1 MLAFRRV
8 SLSGSVF
15 NKSMTTK
22 ETNSLIA
29 WVNSYKE
36 VVNELNDGRPVKD
49 LSELSD
55 GIILSSILTRVDPDS
70 FPPIQSID
78 NSSFTN
84 RLQILT
90 KLQAS
95 LTSLLPNLPPL
106 NLSLLASTKPS
117 NVAGAEN
124 EIIQL
129 VKHVLIAAV
138 KGSGGPGVV
147 QGIGYLGEEVGAGL
161 MLAITPVMN
170 KLDNKNVDEFSID
183 NNNNN
188 NNNNGDNSIAER
200 SSDEDYYALL
210 ATHTALS
217 KDKKTLEGVYQALLD
232 DMRSLRAEHDDTIA
246 ELASLRDE
254 ASMVKS
260 SASKV
265 DITERAEESLRNEL
279 NKVREELQKSEDGL
293 AECEAVN
300 ERQINVINDLN
311 RKVEDLSSKSNEVS
325 KLRDQL
331 EENKHAVS
339 KLQKTENVIEKYKQ
353 KLEDSANLRRQYKSL
368 EEQNSELINLNSNLE
383 ATIKGLNVNK
393 SLSDNYKN
401 QLNELD
407 LKFSNQSKEFKEIQY
422 ELSQLRASNTALEEE
437 RIKSN
442 EHIDLLEEKLR
453 EIEVDRGVN
462 NQVENLS
469 KQTEN
474 NDSDKIVNED
484 DLELALSSTNTTDLK
499 LQIRRLMREL
509 ESIKHEKGG
518 DPNQIVVLENL
529 LADTQKVKERYE
541 ADWMSELTQKLD
553 LSRKLEELTK
563 GIEEGSRE
571 G

>member
-260 SASKV
+260 
-265 DITERAEESLRNEL
+265 
-279 NKVREELQKSEDGL
+279 
-293 AECEAVN
+293 
-300 ERQINVINDLN
+300 
-311 RKVEDLSSKSNEVS
+311 
-325 KLRDQL
+325 
-331 EENKHAVS
+331 
-339 KLQKTENVIEKYKQ
+339 
-353 KLEDSANLRRQYKSL
+353 
-368 EEQNSELINLNSNLE
+368 
-383 ATIKGLNVNK
+383 
-393 SLSDNYKN
+393 
-401 QLNELD
+401 
-407 LKFSNQSKEFKEIQY
+407 
-422 ELSQLRASNTALEEE
+422 
-437 RIKSN
+437 
-442 EHIDLLEEKLR
+442 
-453 EIEVDRGVN
+453 
-462 NQVENLS
+462 
-469 KQTEN
+469 
-474 NDSDKIVNED
+474 
-484 DLELALSSTNTTDLK
+484 
-499 LQIRRLMREL
+499 
-509 ESIKHEKGG
+509 
-518 DPNQIVVLENL
+518 
-529 LADTQKVKERYE
+529 
-541 ADWMSELTQKLD
+541 
-553 LSRKLEELTK
+553 
-563 GIEEGSRE
+563 
-571 G
+571 

>member
-383 ATIKGLNVNK
+383 ATIKGINVNK

>member
-36 VVNELNDGRPVKD
+36 VVNELNDGRPIKD

-183 NNNNN
+183 NNK
-188 NNNNGDNSIAER
+188 NNNNGDNSIIER

-474 NDSDKIVNED
+474 NDSDKIANED

>member
-36 VVNELNDGRPVKD
+36 VVNELNDGRPIKD

-368 EEQNSELINLNSNLE
+368 EEQNSELVNLNSNLE

-474 NDSDKIVNED
+474 NDSDKIANED

>member
-1 MLAFRRV
+1 
-8 SLSGSVF
+8 
-15 NKSMTTK
+15 MTTK

-36 VVNELNDGRPVKD
+36 VVNELNDGRPIKD

-183 NNNNN
+183 NNK
-188 NNNNGDNSIAER
+188 NNNNGDNSIIER

-311 RKVEDLSSKSNEVS
+311 RKVEDLTSKSNEVS

-368 EEQNSELINLNSNLE
+368 EEQNSELVNLNSNLE

-474 NDSDKIVNED
+474 NDSDKIANED

>member
-1 MLAFRRV
+1 
-8 SLSGSVF
+8 
-15 NKSMTTK
+15 MTTK

-36 VVNELNDGRPVKD
+36 VVNELNDGRPIKD

-55 GIILSSILTRVDPDS
+55 GIILSSILTRVDPES

-368 EEQNSELINLNSNLE
+368 EEQNSELVNLNSNLE

>member
-1 MLAFRRV
+1 
-8 SLSGSVF
+8 
-15 NKSMTTK
+15 MTTK

-36 VVNELNDGRPVKD
+36 VVNELNDGRPIKD

>member
-1 MLAFRRV
+1 
-8 SLSGSVF
+8 
-15 NKSMTTK
+15 MTTK